1 MKKAAF
7 IIAAVVCSLV
17 VCGPSSAQSR
27 KKPPPL
33 LGLVMEEVQRLFSR
47 VDLLMSSAAQRIAEK
62 GRASEESRSILRD
75 LCKDIPQ
82 VMLCAVTDASGLVTA
97 IEPEPYRRFQGTNVI
112 GQTYVARTLSD
123 MQPVLSR
130 SFRNEDGLFG
140 VFFAYP
146 LVSAGKTSE
155 GALLVLFRPDRFIGE
170 AVRRIPLYM
179 PVEVAVLQTDGIVL
193 YGEYPENIGRNVF
206 TDPDTQGYRQLIS
219 LAWRVKKE
227 PSGTGTYIPAKSRYR
242 TPVNKQAY
250 WDTASLYGT
259 EWRVLLLK
267 SEERD
272 VTFGVRVQ
280 KKPDMAA
287 FDRALRAL
295 CKNPETVRDLSSRN
309 MSSLN
314 ALFKGFYEMNKGLY
328 SVQFVDAQ
336 GINLFGYPRENS
348 LTNYNFY
355 ERRAPYDTQ
364 FLEGIRDK
372 KEVSFEKPLLE
383 GGTGRFFLCPVF
395 SGDVYLGSIYSVVKS
410 D

>member
-1 MKKAAF
+1 MKKTVL
-7 IIAAVVCSLV
+7 IMAAVVCSLV
-17 VCGPSSAQSR
+17 VCGPSYAQSR
-27 KKPPPL
+27 KTPPPL
-33 LGLVMEEVQRLFSR
+33 LELVRAEVQQLFSR
-47 VDLLMSSAAQRIAEK
+47 VDLLMSSAAKSIAEK
-62 GRASEESRSILRD
+62 GRASEESRNILRD

-82 VMLCAVTDASGLVTA
+82 VMLCAVTDANGLVTA
-97 IEPEPYRRFQGTNVI
+97 IEPEPYKRFQGTNVM

-123 MQPVLSR
+123 MQPVLSK
-130 SFRNEDGLFG
+130 SFRNEDGFFG

-146 LVSAGKTSE
+146 LISAGKTSE

-170 AVRRIPLYM
+170 AVRRIPMYM
-179 PVEVAVLQTDGIVL
+179 PVEVAVLQTDGIIL

-206 TDPDTQGYRQLIS
+206 TDPDTQGFRQLIS

-227 PSGTGTYIPAKSRYR
+227 PSGTGTYVPAKSRYR
-242 TPVNKQAY
+242 TPVDKQAY
-250 WDTASLYGT
+250 WDTTSLYGT

-267 SEERD
+267 PEERD
-272 VTFGVRVQ
+272 VTYGVKVQ
-280 KKPDMAA
+280 RKPDVAA
-287 FDRALRAL
+287 FDRALRAF
-295 CKNPETVRDLSSRN
+295 CKNADTVRHVSTRN
-309 MSSLN
+309 MSALGD
-314 ALFKGFYEMNKGLY
+314 LFKAFYEQNKGLY

-336 GINLFGYPRENS
+336 AINLFGYPRENS

-355 ERRAPYDTQ
+355 EGRALYDAQ

-372 KEVSFEKPLLE
+372 KEVSFLRPLLE